1 MNYEEKARLID
12 NQQNK
17 EVVANAIADSILT
30 KYDLKD
36 YSPKLTDWLRGNIMQ
51 SSLADMLTNNQDMYV
66 INLAKKCSADM
77 VYMHHKLGISLDEVM
92 AMVKPIAVFCYTIAD
107 EYGFTTKE
115 VAKEIQET
123 ISNFDYEDTLILD
136 DKMFVYNDNVEGER
150 ALHPFRVHIRVGYH
164 PNYNQKELKKRI
176 AGRLYYHRDPN
187 DLCVTFLSED
197 IDNNGDF
204 HFCLRISDVLDKD
217 EFEQAIRFRLGRTSG
232 KPWYRCH
239 IEDIA

>member
-1 MNYEEKARLID
+1 MNYEEKVRLID

-36 YSPKLTDWLRGNIMQ
+36 YSPKLTDWLRCNIMQ

-77 VYMHHKLGISLDEVM
+77 AYIHNECNLSIDEIIERVR
-92 AMVKPIAVFCYTIAD
+92 PIAVFCSTIAE
-107 EYGFTTKE
+107 EYGFNTVET
-115 VAKEIQET
+115 AKEMQET
-123 ISNFDYEDTLILD
+123 ISNFDYGDTLILD
-136 DKMFVYNDNVEGER
+136 DKMFVYNDNVEEER
-150 ALHPFRVHIRVGYH
+150 VLHPFRVHIRVGYH

-217 EFEQAIRFRLGRTSG
+217 EFEQAIRFRLGKTSG

>member
-1 MNYEEKARLID
+1 MNYEEKVRLID

-51 SSLADMLTNNQDMYV
+51 SSLADMLTNNQDMY
-66 INLAKKCSADM
+66 IISLAKKCSADM

-136 DKMFVYNDNVEGER
+136 ETMFVYNDNVKR
-150 ALHPFRVHIRVGYH
+150 NTYHINILVDYH
-164 PNYNQKELKKRI
+164 PNYTLDELKDRITKRLFYQ
-176 AGRLYYHRDPN
+176 RSHN
-187 DLCVTFLSED
+187 DINVKFITCETVYNSFFF
-197 IDNNGDF
+197 II
-204 HFCLRISDVLDKD
+204 RIIDVLELE
-217 EFEQAIRFRLGRTSG
+217 EFKQAVRFRLGKTSG